1 LGRVIAIT
9 DPFGKGVT
17 RTYDAQSNVV
27 SGQDR
32 LGAQVTE
39 TFDANSNVLTSTDPA
54 TGTTTYT
61 YDSQSR
67 VLTQT
72 DPWGATTTYGYTG
85 TNRLPSTLTDALNHT
100 TAIVVTNGLV
110 TSTTDADAVTM
121 SYAFDTN
128 RRMTSMTNGLGKMT
142 SYMYD
147 AAGRRTKTTTPAGRV
162 TTTVYDPAGRVT
174 SVTAPDLGVT
184 AYTYDGAGRVLT
196 MTDPVGAVTTNTYDT
211 AGRLATITAANGAVT
226 AYTYD
231 GNDQLV
237 STTEPG
243 GATTATSYGP
253 LGRVVSM
260 TDQLGRTTAYEYDA
274 DGNQTKVTAP
284 TGGASTTTY
293 DTAGRVTSTA
303 DPAGRLSTTTY
314 DSHGRVSSTTAPGGL
329 TTSYS
334 YDLLGR
340 NVTVTDPNGGITTTA
355 YTPGGRTGSIT
366 DPAGLVTSYSYDLA
380 GRQKS
385 VNLPGGRVATTTYDD
400 DGLPLTSTSPSGLTT
415 TTAYDPA
422 GRVSSIIDAA
432 GVVTTR
438 GWSKRGELLTAKH
451 GAEGTMT
458 FEYNPVGTLKSVTDP
473 LGNKTLFTYDQRGN
487 RTARTNALGGIDA
500 WAYNAANELTSTAD
514 PLNRSTTLSYDTAG
528 RPSVVVDPSGR
539 TVTITHNIDGTVA
552 TRTHSQTGAPNLVY
566 TYSYDSAGRIA
577 TVSDGTG
584 IYQYNYTTGGLLA
597 SVADPAGRTIGYNY
611 DNAGRR
617 TKMTYP
623 DGNTINYGYDTAG
636 RVASLTPGEL
646 LADSF
651 TAPNGSAPLAA
662 KWATGVAAGGSATV
676 QGNEL
681 ALSWIATAGSAAKIV
696 SRVPA
701 AVDNSV
707 SFRYRF
713 ANTLSPGTFTV
724 QTRSSTA
731 GNYRVVVGATTGTA
745 TVFKQVGS
753 VSTALGTFVVPVG
766 TAARRVRFQVQGSAI
781 KARVWA
787 DGTVEPAVWN
797 ASFTD
802 TAVTATGA
810 TFAVATRTAAGAN
823 TVFVDDFQ
831 QYDPST
837 PPAAVAVYGY
847 NVDDQLT
854 VETLLAGTR
863 TRTYTTGR
871 LTGFGQNLPGS
882 VIATSRTY
890 DTTGRIGTETTGTVT
905 TTFGYDLAS
914 QLKTITPSTGAATV
928 YSYDKLGRR
937 ATTKAGTAAVVTYT
951 YDAASQLSAIGA
963 NTFTY
968 DPAGRRLTDT
978 TTATNKA
985 TYTYDQA
992 GRLATIGRVNG
1003 TTITTQT
1010 RAYTPSNLLASVSNL
1025 TGTTTKVTGIDWDTN
1040 RAVPQ
1045 PVDFVSTALTD
1056 LVNGPGGWAA
1066 QKVGVTTTAIAH
1078 DVYGSVVP
1086 STGVTIG
1093 RNATYSAFG
1102 QPAGANSFE
1111 PRLGYRGELTLDNLL
1126 YLRSRNYDPTRGQFT
1141 SRDPVDGANG
1151 TPTVGNP
1158 YHYVNNKPVDGIDPM
1173 GLFRLSDA
1181 EMENARHPHNSFLDF
1196 LATGDLAGAG
1206 LFALQDT
1213 RTLLPAAGLLARAA
1227 AGVIGAIT
1235 LATATELALLAGA
1248 AVVVARSYD
1257 RIERNFYENGWG
1269 AWSDPFGTGRAV
1281 QEEGLGSGLKRVLIT
1296 GGSSYKSDEQRS
1308 QQTSQESNDPSDS
1321 TTPATKSDGN
1331 GANQPPPNIPSA
1343 CGAANDGG
1351 SYSERELKEAENEL
1365 RRNKDF
1371 RNWFHRE
1378 YKGEMGT
1385 SVGNRSNP
1393 DLDRNM
1399 VRDAY
1404 EEWIECGKPRAK

>member
-1 LGRVIAIT
+1 
-9 DPFGKGVT
+9 
-17 RTYDAQSNVV
+17 
-27 SGQDR
+27 
-32 LGAQVTE
+32 
-39 TFDANSNVLTSTDPA
+39 
-54 TGTTTYT
+54 
-61 YDSQSR
+61 
-67 VLTQT
+67 
-72 DPWGATTTYGYTG
+72 
-85 TNRLPSTLTDALNHT
+85 
-100 TAIVVTNGLV
+100 
-110 TSTTDADAVTM
+110 
-121 SYAFDTN
+121 
-128 RRMTSMTNGLGKMT
+128 
-142 SYMYD
+142 
-147 AAGRRTKTTTPAGRV
+147 
-162 TTTVYDPAGRVT
+162 
-174 SVTAPDLGVT
+174 
-184 AYTYDGAGRVLT
+184 
-196 MTDPVGAVTTNTYDT
+196 
-211 AGRLATITAANGAVT
+211 
-226 AYTYD
+226 
-231 GNDQLV
+231 
-237 STTEPG
+237 
-243 GATTATSYGP
+243 
-253 LGRVVSM
+253 
-260 TDQLGRTTAYEYDA
+260 
-274 DGNQTKVTAP
+274 
-284 TGGASTTTY
+284 
-293 DTAGRVTSTA
+293 
-303 DPAGRLSTTTY
+303 
-314 DSHGRVSSTTAPGGL
+314 
-329 TTSYS
+329 
-334 YDLLGR
+334 LL
-340 NVTVTDPNGGITTTA
+340 
-355 YTPGGRTGSIT
+355 
-366 DPAGLVTSYSYDLA
+366 
-380 GRQKS
+380 
-385 VNLPGGRVATTTYDD
+385 
-400 DGLPLTSTSPSGLTT
+400 
-415 TTAYDPA
+415 
-422 GRVSSIIDAA
+422 
-432 GVVTTR
+432 
-438 GWSKRGELLTAKH
+438 
-451 GAEGTMT
+451 
-458 FEYNPVGTLKSVTDP
+458 F
-473 LGNKTLFTYDQRGN
+473 
-487 RTARTNALGGIDA
+487 
-500 WAYNAANELTSTAD
+500 
-514 PLNRSTTLSYDTAG
+514 
-528 RPSVVVDPSGR
+528 
-539 TVTITHNIDGTVA
+539 
-552 TRTHSQTGAPNLVY
+552 
-566 TYSYDSAGRIA
+566 DSAGRIA

-584 IYQYNYTTGGLLA
+584 IYRYSYTAGGLLA
-597 SVADPAGRTIGYNY
+597 SVADPAGRTIGYGY

-623 DGNTINYGYDTAG
+623 DGNTIMYGYDTAG
-636 RVASLTPGEL
+636 RVASLTPGET
-646 LADSF
+646 LADNF
-651 TAPNGSAPLAA
+651 TGVTGTAPIAV
-662 KWATGVAAGGSATV
+662 KWATGLTAGGTATV

-681 ALSWIATAGSAAKIV
+681 GLSWITTANSAAKIT
-696 SRVPA
+696 SKAPA
-701 AVDNSV
+701 AVDQNV
-707 SFRYRF
+707 TVRYRF
-713 ANTLSPGTFTV
+713 ANMVSPGTFTV
-724 QTRSSTA
+724 QARSSTT
-731 GNYRVVVGATTGTA
+731 GNYRVVIGATIGTA
-745 TVFKQVGS
+745 TVFKQVGT
-753 VSTALGTFVVPVG
+753 VSTVLGTFVVPVG
-766 TAARRVRFQVQGSAI
+766 TASRRVRFQVQGTAI

-787 DGTVEPAVWN
+787 DGTTEPVVWN
-797 ASFTD
+797 GSFTD
-802 TAVTATGA
+802 ATVTATGA
-810 TFAVATRTAAGAN
+810 TFVAATRTAAGAN

-871 LTGFGQNLPGS
+871 LTGFAQNLPGS

-905 TTFGYDLAS
+905 TTFGYDVAS
-914 QLKTITPSTGAATV
+914 QLKTVTPSTGAATV

-937 ATTKAGTAAVVTYT
+937 ATSKAGTAAAVTYT
-951 YDAASQLSAIGA
+951 YDAASELTAIGA

-968 DPAGRRLTDT
+968 DLAGRRLTDT

-985 TYTYDQA
+985 SYTYDQA

-1003 TTITTQT
+1003 TTATTQT

-1025 TGTTTKVTGIDWDTN
+1025 TGTTTTTTGIDWDTN
-1040 RAVPQ
+1040 RAVPE

-1066 QKVGVTTTAIAH
+1066 QKVGLTSTAIAH

-1111 PRLGYRGELTLDNLL
+1111 PRLGYRGELTFDNLV
-1126 YLRSRNYDPTRGQFT
+1126 YLRSRNYDPARGQFT

-1321 TTPATKSDGN
+1321 TTPATQSDGN